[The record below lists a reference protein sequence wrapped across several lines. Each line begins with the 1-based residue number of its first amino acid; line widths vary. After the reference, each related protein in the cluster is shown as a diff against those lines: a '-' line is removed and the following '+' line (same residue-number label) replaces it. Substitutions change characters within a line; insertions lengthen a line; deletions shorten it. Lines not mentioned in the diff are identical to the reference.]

1 MEERIIIAGFGGQ
14 GVMTVGKFA
23 ASIAMSEGR
32 EVTFFPSYGAEVR
45 GGTAHCQII
54 VSDEPISSPVVEKAD
69 TLIIMNQ
76 LSYDRFRPLLRPGG
90 LLILDSSFAQVAPER
105 ETDGATL
112 VKVPATETA
121 NELGNVRVAN
131 VIMLGAY
138 CARRGL
144 FNPENVVAQMMKEL
158 SDKKHLQEINLLA
171 FQKGMELAGKG

>member
-1 MEERIIIAGFGGQ
+1 VEERIIIAGFGGQ

-32 EVTFFPSYGAEVR
+32 EVTFLPSYGAEVR

-54 VSDEPISSPVVEKAD
+54 VADEPISSPVVEKAD
-69 TLIIMNQ
+69 SLIVMNQ
-76 LSYDRFRPLLRPGG
+76 LSYDRFRPLLRSGG
-90 LLILDSSFAQVAPER
+90 LLVLNSSLAQTVQER
-105 ETDGATL
+105 EKDGATVL
-112 VKVPATETA
+112 RIPATETA
-121 NELGNVRVAN
+121 NEMGNVRVAN

-144 FNPENVVAQMMKEL
+144 FKPENVIAEMMKEL

-171 FQKGMELAGKG
+171 FQKGQELARKG